1 MHTFKYD
8 DQGDWV
14 FNELV
19 NGDNLIIQN
28 LKHLFRQR
36 VSEWLFNEQ
45 QGFRHEETWEK
56 KIRRPVIV
64 QAVYDCAY
72 QESNVVEVTSV
83 DFEYNKIKRLL
94 KIYFTARLQ
103 SGNTIEVN
111 LDVNTFRI

>member
-8 DQGDWV
+8 DTGDWV
-14 FNELV
+14 LNELV
-19 NGDNLIIQN
+19 HGDDQVIQN

-36 VSEWLFNEQ
+36 VTEWLFNEQ

-56 KIRRPVIV
+56 KIRRPIIV

-72 QESNVVEVTSV
+72 QEPRVKEVTHV
-83 DFEYNKIKRLL
+83 DYEYDKIKRLL
-94 KIYFTARLQ
+94 KIFFTARLE

-111 LDVNTFRI
+111 LDVNTSRI